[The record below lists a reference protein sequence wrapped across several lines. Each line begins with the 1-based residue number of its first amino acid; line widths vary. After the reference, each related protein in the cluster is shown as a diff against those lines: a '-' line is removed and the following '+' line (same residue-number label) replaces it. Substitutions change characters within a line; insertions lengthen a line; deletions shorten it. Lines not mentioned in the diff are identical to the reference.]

1 MKFKGIT
8 CEKCGVEVTL
18 SKVRRERMAHIELAA
33 PVAHIWFLK
42 SLPSRIGLALDIT
55 LKNLEKVLYFESHI
69 VIDPLMS
76 GLSPNQ
82 LLTDEELQAIE
93 EVVASGDLEGEG
105 YNVGMA
111 AESFDLT
118 SKDNR
123 PSFDTAVLEQINER
137 FHRQLRTGLL
147 RELKYSADVAMGTV
161 EIMNYG
167 DYISSLPSPVSLNLT
182 NMSPLK
188 GESICF
194 IDPQVVFSCVDNWFG
209 GTPRP
214 LTDGGQWRAL

>member
-1 MKFKGIT
+1 MNDLVNPFSQTQSPQSFDQIRVTISAPQRIRSWSFGEIKKPETINYRTFKPEREGLFCARIFGPTKDYECLCGKYKRMKFKGIT

-82 LLTDEELQAIE
+82 LLNDEELEEAIDQFGE
-93 EVVASGDLEGEG
+93 DSFKHGIGAEAVQEILSKNRFSGR
-105 YNVGMA
+105 
-111 AESFDLT
+111 
-118 SKDNR
+118 NR
-123 PSFDTAVLEQINER
+123 KTCR
-137 FHRQLRTGLL
+137 R
-147 RELKYSADVAMGTV
+147 K
-161 EIMNYG
+161 
-167 DYISSLPSPVSLNLT
+167 
-182 NMSPLK
+182 
-188 GESICF
+188 
-194 IDPQVVFSCVDNWFG
+194 
-209 GTPRP
+209 
-214 LTDGGQWRAL
+214 